1 MSRNSDGDGAL
12 VIFGLVL
19 GVIVTLFITFV
30 LFALDGKSIL
40 KDSKIN
46 INGTLYRVLSID
58 DSNLIG
64 STKISTITISVNKIN

>member
-46 INGTLYRVLSID
+46 VNGKLYRVLSID

-64 STKISTITISVNKIN
+64 STNVSTITINVNKID

>member
-19 GVIVTLFITFV
+19 GIIITLFITFV
-30 LFALDGKSIL
+30 VCALDGKSVL

-46 INGTLYRVLSID
+46 VNGKLYRVLSID

-64 STKISTITISVNKIN
+64 STNVSTITISVNKID

>member
-19 GVIVTLFITFV
+19 GVIITLFITFV

-46 INGTLYRVLSID
+46 VNGTLYRVLSID

-64 STKISTITISVNKIN
+64 STNVSTITISVNKID

>member
-19 GVIVTLFITFV
+19 GIIITLFITFV

-46 INGTLYRVLSID
+46 VNGKLYRVLSID
-58 DSNLIG
+58 DSSLIG
-64 STKISTITISVNKIN
+64 STNVSTITISVNKIN

>member
-19 GVIVTLFITFV
+19 GVIITLFITFV

-46 INGTLYRVLSID
+46 VNGKLYRVLSID

-64 STKISTITISVNKIN
+64 STNVSTITISVNKID

>member
-46 INGTLYRVLSID
+46 VNGKLYRVLSID

-64 STKISTITISVNKIN
+64 STNVSTITISVNKIN

>member
-46 INGTLYRVLSID
+46 VNGTLYRVLSID

-64 STKISTITISVNKIN
+64 STNVSTITISVNKIN

>member
-46 INGTLYRVLSID
+46 VNGKLYRVLSID

-64 STKISTITISVNKIN
+64 STNVSTITISVNKID

>member
-19 GVIVTLFITFV
+19 GLIVTLFITFV

-46 INGTLYRVLSID
+46 VHGKLYRVLSID

-64 STKISTITISVNKIN
+64 STNVSTITISVNKID

>member
-19 GVIVTLFITFV
+19 GIIITLFITFV

-46 INGTLYRVLSID
+46 INGKLYRVLSID

-64 STKISTITISVNKIN
+64 STNVSTITISVNKIN

>member
-12 VIFGLVL
+12 VIFGFVL
-19 GVIVTLFITFV
+19 GIIVTLFITFV
-30 LFALDGKSIL
+30 IFALDGKSIF

-46 INGTLYRVLSID
+46 VNGKLYRVLSID

-64 STKISTITISVNKIN
+64 STNVSTITIGVNKIN

>member
-19 GVIVTLFITFV
+19 GIIITLFITFV

-46 INGTLYRVLSID
+46 VNGKLYRVLSID

-64 STKISTITISVNKIN
+64 STNVSTITISVNKID

>member
-12 VIFGLVL
+12 IIFGLVL
-19 GVIVTLFITFV
+19 GIIITLFITFV
-30 LFALDGKSIL
+30 IYALDGKSIF

-46 INGTLYRVLSID
+46 VNGKLCRVLNID

-64 STKISTITISVNKIN
+64 STNVSTITISVNKID

>member
-19 GVIVTLFITFV
+19 GIIITLFITFV
-30 LFALDGKSIL
+30 TYALDGKSIF

-46 INGTLYRVLSID
+46 VNGKLYRVLSID

-64 STKISTITISVNKIN
+64 STNESTITISVNKID

>member
-30 LFALDGKSIL
+30 LLALDGKSIL

-46 INGTLYRVLSID
+46 VNGKLYRVLSID

-64 STKISTITISVNKIN
+64 STNVSTITISVNKID